1 MANLN
6 KVMLIGNLTRDPE
19 LRVTPKGTAICQFSL
34 AVNRKFKDES
44 GGEREEVTYVDIE
57 AWGKSGENISKYCT
71 KGRPLFVEGRLR
83 LDQWEDKTTKEKRSR
98 MKVVLEN
105 FQFLGSGRADG
116 APGGGEGGGENRYAS
131 PAPRG
136 PAAPK
141 PAAPAAQENLDEERT
156 ALGAILGDVL
166 AGFAPGFD
174 VDVGHLFAVGAGF
187 VAELAVHGQAELAD
201 GGALRRDPEFGIA
214 RQVADEHDF
223 VEIGHGIGA
232 ERTLRR
238 SRRARD
244 RPSR

>member
-57 AWGKSGENISKYCT
+57 AWSKQGETIAKYCT

-105 FQFLGSGRADG
+105 FQFLGSGRGDG
-116 APGGGEGGGENRYAS
+116 AGGGGEGGEGGGAAG
-131 PAPRG
+131 APRNY
-136 PAAPK
+136 APRATTPR
-141 PAAPAAQENLDEERT
+141 PAAPAPQENLDE
-156 ALGAILGDVL
+156 DVP
-166 AGFAPGFD
+166 F
-174 VDVGHLFAVGAGF
+174 
-187 VAELAVHGQAELAD
+187 
-201 GGALRRDPEFGIA
+201 
-214 RQVADEHDF
+214 
-223 VEIGHGIGA
+223 
-232 ERTLRR
+232 
-238 SRRARD
+238 
-244 RPSR
+244 